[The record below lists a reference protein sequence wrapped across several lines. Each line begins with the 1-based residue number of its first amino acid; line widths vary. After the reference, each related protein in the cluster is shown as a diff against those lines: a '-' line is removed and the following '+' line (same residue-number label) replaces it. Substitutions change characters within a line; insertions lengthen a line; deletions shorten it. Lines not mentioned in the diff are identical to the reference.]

1 MRSRSDAT
9 WQALRDPPSMAVQ
22 AIHVERDMTAGCP
35 SHELFVTLARRP
47 IIGQNRQGSA

>member
-22 AIHVERDMTAGCP
+22 TIDVERDMTAGCP
-35 SHELFVTLARRP
+35 PHELFVTLASRP
-47 IIGQNRQGSA
+47 IIAPSRQGSA